1 LPASVRPGPGSEGR
15 LDPQGVTARTAP
27 SAPAMER
34 LAQRSSSP
42 RRSSRWSRP
51 WGRWVLLGALGLVA
65 LVVLYYVVTLFQVWS
80 TGRHDEAR
88 PVDAIVV
95 LGAAQY
101 DGKPSPL
108 LAGRLDHALELYR
121 EGYAETIVV
130 TGGKQPLDR
139 FTEAAASAAY
149 LEERGVPAGAIV
161 REGEGRTSYES
172 LQGVARLLEERG
184 LDSVL
189 IVTDPFH
196 SLRSRL
202 IAEDAGLEAYVSPT
216 TTSVVTGAGSVAR
229 HLEEAAGVAVG
240 RLLGFDRL

>member
-1 LPASVRPGPGSEGR
+1 MSLHDPGLTRDRDDTPVGIVRPIPDERRADTWWARRRDRMAARSPARRNAGR
-15 LDPQGVTARTAP
+15 VVRAL
-27 SAPAMER
+27 
-34 LAQRSSSP
+34 L
-42 RRSSRWSRP
+42 
-51 WGRWVLLGALGLVA
+51 VLLAAAAGYYLIS
-65 LVVLYYVVTLFQVWS
+65 LYQVWS
-80 TGRHDEAR
+80 TGRSDQAR

-95 LGAAQY
+95 MGAAQY
-101 DGKPSPL
+101 DGRPSPQ
-108 LAGRLDHALELYR
+108 LAARLDHVAELWPQ
-121 EGYAETIVV
+121 GLAPLVVV
-130 TGGKQPLDR
+130 TGGNQPGDR
-139 FTEAAASAAY
+139 FTEAEASAAY
-149 LEERGVPAGAIV
+149 LEERGVPAEAIV

-216 TTSVVTGAGSVAR
+216 PTSVVTGGRSFVR

-240 RLLGFDRL
+240 RLFGFDRL

>member
-1 LPASVRPGPGSEGR
+1 VRPGPGSEGR
-15 LDPQGVTARTAP
+15 VDPEGVTATTAP

-34 LAQRSSSP
+34 LARRSSPPS
-42 RRSSRWSRP
+42 RSSRWSRP

-65 LVVLYYVVTLFQVWS
+65 LVILYYVVTLFQVWS

-108 LAGRLDHALELYR
+108 LAGRLDHALELHR
-121 EGYAETIVV
+121 EGYGDTIVV

-149 LEERGVPAGAIV
+149 LEERGVPAGAILQ
-161 REGEGRTSYES
+161 ETTGRSSWDS
-172 LQGVARLLEERG
+172 LRGVASLLDAAGKER
-184 LDSVL
+184 VL
-189 IVTDPFH
+189 LVSDPAH
-196 SLRSRL
+196 SLR
-202 IAEDAGLEAYVSPT
+202 IEDMAEELGLTAFTSPT
-216 TTSVVTGAGSVAR
+216 DLASPLGRLAK
-229 HLEEAAGVAVG
+229 EAAGVALARFIG
-240 RLLGFDRL
+240 WDRVEQLTG